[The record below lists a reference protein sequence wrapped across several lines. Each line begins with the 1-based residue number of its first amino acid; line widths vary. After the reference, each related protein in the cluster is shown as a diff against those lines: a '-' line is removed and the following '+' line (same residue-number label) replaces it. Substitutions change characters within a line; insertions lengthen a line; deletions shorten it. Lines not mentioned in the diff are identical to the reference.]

1 MTLPSPRLAI
11 GVFDS
16 GVGGL
21 SVLRE
26 IRRLLPFEDLHY
38 VADSAFA
45 PYGDRTASYIE
56 ARTRAIAE
64 FLLTQRT
71 KALVVACNTATSVAV
86 EALREHINL
95 PIVAIEPAIKPAV
108 ALTRSGVVGVL
119 ATRQT
124 VGSAS
129 VSKLVATYG
138 QHARILLQACP
149 GLVEQVEKGALS
161 TPETQ
166 ALLTRY
172 ISPLLDEGADTLVL
186 GCTHYPFLTPLIQEI
201 AGQKVQV
208 IDPAPAVAQQ
218 LQRRLLADEL
228 LAPPDRQYEHPSAKG
243 KGHTAFWTSGSP
255 EQASRVM
262 SALWGM
268 PVNAQALPEGYCQPP
283 VEG

>member
-1 MTLPSPRLAI
+1 MTLPSPRPAI

-45 PYGDRTASYIE
+45 PYGDRSAAYIA
-56 ARTRAIAE
+56 ARTRAIAQ
-64 FLLTQRT
+64 FLLTQHV

-86 EALREHINL
+86 DALRKHINL

-108 ALTRSGVVGVL
+108 GQTRSGVVGVL

-124 VGSAS
+124 AGSAS
-129 VSKLVATYG
+129 VSKLVAKYG
-138 QHARILLQACP
+138 QDVRILLQACP
-149 GLVEQVEKGALS
+149 GLVEQVEKGALA

-166 ALLTRY
+166 ALLNRY
-172 ISPLLDEGADTLVL
+172 ITPLLNEGADTLVL

-201 AGQKVQV
+201 AGKNVQV

-218 LQRRLLADEL
+218 LQRRLMADEL
-228 LAPPDRQYEHPSAKG
+228 LAPPDLQREHPRATG
-243 KGHTAFWTSGSP
+243 QTAFWTSGSP

-262 SALWGM
+262 SVLWGQ
-268 PVNAQALPEGYCQPP
+268 PVHAQALPEGYCQSP

>member
-26 IRRLLPFEDLHY
+26 IRRLLPREDLHY

-129 VSKLVATYG
+129 VSKLVATHG

-149 GLVEQVEKGALS
+149 GLVEQVEKGALAA
-161 TPETQ
+161 PETRD
-166 ALLTRY
+166 LLTRF
-172 ISPLLDEGADTLVL
+172 ITPLIKEGADTLVL
-186 GCTHYPFLTPLIQEI
+186 GCTHYPFLTPLIQEL
-201 AGQKVQV
+201 AGQKVRV

-218 LQRRLLADEL
+218 LQRRLMADEL
-228 LAPPDRQYEHPSAKG
+228 LAPPGLQDQHQPTQG
-243 KGHTAFWTSGSP
+243 KTAFWTSGSP
-255 EQASRVM
+255 EQASRIM
-262 SALWGM
+262 SALWGQ
-268 PVNAQALPEGYCQPP
+268 PVQAQALPEAYCHSPAQ
-283 VEG
+283 G

>member
-45 PYGDRTASYIE
+45 PYGDRSAAYIE
-56 ARTRAIAE
+56 ARTTAIAQ
-64 FLLTQRT
+64 FLLTQHV

-86 EALREHINL
+86 DALRKHINL

-108 ALTRSGVVGVL
+108 GQTRSGVVGVL

-124 VGSAS
+124 AGSAS
-129 VSKLVATYG
+129 VSKLVAKYG
-138 QHARILLQACP
+138 QDVRILLQACP

-172 ISPLLDEGADTLVL
+172 ITPLLNEGADTLVL
-186 GCTHYPFLTPLIQEI
+186 GCTHYPFLTPLVQEI

-218 LQRRLLADEL
+218 LQRRLMADEL
-228 LAPPDRQYEHPSAKG
+228 LAPPDLQGEHPPAKG
-243 KGHTAFWTSGSP
+243 QTAFWTSGSA

-262 SALWGM
+262 SALWGQ
-268 PVNAQALPEGYCQPP
+268 PVHAQALPKGYCQPP

>member
-228 LAPPDRQYEHPSAKG
+228 LAPPDRQCEHPSAKG